1 MSFAIPSADVGATPL
16 GVLPAIALDTETTGL
31 DVATARVVEIGAIR
45 LWGNAQKAASTPQPS
60 ADIFEKLV
68 APGVPIPPVTTAV
81 HGITDA
87 DVAMAPAF
95 KVVMQDGL
103 ELITIRYFDDA
114 TIARTLVGKKVLMEI
129 KSGRTVQMVVRDRS
143 LDKE

>member
-1 MSFAIPSADVGATPL
+1 
-16 GVLPAIALDTETTGL
+16 
-31 DVATARVVEIGAIR
+31 
-45 LWGNAQKAASTPQPS
+45 
-60 ADIFEKLV
+60 
-68 APGVPIPPVTTAV
+68 
-81 HGITDA
+81 
-87 DVAMAPAF
+87 
-95 KVVMQDGL
+95 MQDGL